1 MITLALVV
9 EAVADILVV
18 SPGMGPGT
26 MPIIKEEIPDS
37 RVFVG
42 MLKITADATK
52 AGNVV
57 VEVVG
62 THGKSSGR
70 IRRKVGRKR
79 KVAWWD
85 KKTSALTEER
95 FNNR

>member
-1 MITLALVV
+1 
-9 EAVADILVV
+9 
-18 SPGMGPGT
+18 MGPGT
-26 MPIIKEEIPDS
+26 MPIVNEEVPDS

-42 MLKITADATK
+42 TLEVTADAAK

-70 IRRKVGRKR
+70 IRRKSEGRGR
-79 KVAWWD
+79 
-85 KKTSALTEER
+85 
-95 FNNR
+95 